1 MSTKTCYL
9 LIMNLKPAIAL
20 TDRRDFLGAAATI
33 MAGVLS
39 LTALKAIGAEEPG
52 KPRSGSGLDAPS
64 GSARIPLPR
73 AITVYKDPNCGCCK
87 EWVKHVSAAGF
98 TATVHDTA
106 DMDAVKRAMGVP
118 EGLASCH
125 TARVGTYIIEGHV
138 PADLIERLLTDAP
151 VARGLAV
158 PGMPM
163 GSPGMEMGGRKD
175 KFDVMLFDKTGKSRV
190 FASR

>member
-20 TDRRDFLGAAATI
+20 TDRRDFLGAAATV

-39 LTALKAIGAEEPG
+39 LTALRTIGAQG
-52 KPRSGSGLDAPS
+52 AGNGASGTSPDGQSGHLS
-64 GSARIPLPR
+64 SRLPR

-106 DMDAVKRAMGVP
+106 DMDSVKRAMGVP
-118 EGLASCH
+118 ESLASCH

-175 KFDVMLFDKTGKSRV
+175 KFDVMLFDKSGKSRV